1 MIERLYKIEGTKE
14 IKASYEIL
22 GAKIYSFIK
31 YVEREWK

>member
-1 MIERLYKIEGTKE
+1 MIDRLYEIDGTKE
-14 IKASYEIL
+14 LKPNYEIL